1 MAWLAAIAAEGSVAV
16 PASLAARDGSL
27 AVEAR
32 AEGVPEPRTC
42 AVFEWVEGEQLA
54 EEMTEPNLEALGEV
68 AARLHAQS
76 VGFRPPAGM
85 KAWDSPYLFL
95 EPGGDLR

>member
-16 PASLAARDGSL
+16 PAPLAARDGSL

-68 AARLHAQS
+68 AARLHA
-76 VGFRPPAGM
+76 VGRVPAAGRHEGLGF
-85 KAWDSPYLFL
+85 ALPV
-95 EPGGDLR
+95 PRA